1 MTLSRRVGLNTLVQ
15 LAGRLL
21 TSTVAF
27 VITAL
32 LLPRLMDEESLG
44 VFAFHLA
51 LYQMLANVLDFGAGT
66 IVIREAARARGQAG
80 RLLGMLVGLKAR
92 FALGGA
98 AVLVAVALAFEGL
111 TPRAGL
117 LCLAALHLLA
127 HAPAGAGAIF
137 AVDMVFE
144 RQARVAVAGQLAW
157 LAGTLALALSGVR
170 EPAFHLLA
178 FGAGIAVNGALA
190 WRWAGRRV
198 QVRFDAPR
206 AERAALWREAW
217 PAGVSMAAASLY
229 FYIDSVMLRPLL
241 GERGEE
247 AVAQYSNA
255 YRLLTFV
262 LMVPVLFSQVILPVY
277 ARLWAAGPGAL
288 APFFARTTRFLFA
301 LGAPVSATVWL
312 VSEDVMRLVFP
323 PQYVA
328 GARSLS
334 ILSLAVVCVFC
345 AYPHVMLL
353 LAAGEQRL
361 MMRISLGGAALNVLA
376 NLWAIPR
383 FGIEG
388 AACTTLATE
397 AFVLAAAAAC
407 AARRTGLRCPPRLL
421 LRPAACALAAAGLL
435 AAVLPL
441 VPALPWLRVLAG
453 LACGAAAVLAAGV
466 LPPDFGT
473 EAGAPGAAPEAAA

>member
-32 LLPRLMDEESLG
+32 LLPHLMDAPQLG

-66 IVIREAARARGQAG
+66 IVIRQAAREREQAG

-98 AVLVAVALAFEGL
+98 GLLVAVALAFEGL
-111 TPRAGL
+111 SPRAGL

-137 AVDMVFE
+137 AVDMVFA

-157 LAGTLALALSGVR
+157 LAGTLALALAGVR
-170 EPAFHLLA
+170 EPAHYLLA
-178 FGAGIAVNGALA
+178 FGAGIAVNAWLA
-190 WRWAGRRV
+190 WRWAGQRV
-198 QVRFDAPR
+198 RVRFDAPH
-206 AERAALWREAW
+206 AERAALWQQAW

-229 FYIDSVMLRPLL
+229 FYIDSVMLRPLA
-241 GERGEE
+241 GEE

-255 YRLLTFV
+255 YRILSFV

-288 APFFARTTRFLFA
+288 LPFFVRTTRFLFA

-312 VSEDVMRLVFP
+312 VSRDVMLLVFP

-328 GARSLS
+328 GARALS

-361 MMRISLGGAALNVLA
+361 MMRISLCGAALNVLA

-388 AACTTLATE
+388 AAATTLATE
-397 AFVLAAAAAC
+397 AFVLAASATC
-407 AARRTGLRCPPRLL
+407 AARRTGLHCPARLL
-421 LRPAACALAAAGLL
+421 LRPAAGAALAAGLL
-435 AAVLPL
+435 AATLPWL
-441 VPALPWLRVLAG
+441 PQAPWLRVGVGLLAG
-453 LACGAAAVLAAGV
+453 VAGVLASGV

-473 EAGAPGAAPEAAA
+473 EAGAPGAAPEPAA